1 MSIAVIPIEADRKAC
16 NVAGGMSSSEPNQR
30 TCLVTGLVMAEFL
43 HVSVQIVYTSRS
55 EGRHTSGT
63 LKLLFIVVF
72 VLIVAVKISSLR
84 LEAPPVYHVGAQ
96 FTYCHAAT

>member
-16 NVAGGMSSSEPNQR
+16 NVAGGISSSEPNQG
-30 TCLVTGLVMAEFL
+30 TNLVIGLVMAELL

-55 EGRHTSGT
+55 EGRHTSRT
-63 LKLLFIVVF
+63 PKLLFVVVF
-72 VLIVAVKISSLR
+72 VLIVTVKTSSLR
-84 LEAPPVYHVGAQ
+84 FGVPGEYCVGAQ